1 MLTHGDEFQQV
12 EWPLVQDLEK
22 LGWEILDGDVEVPG
36 LTDHRA
42 SFREVLLKDRLV
54 RALARINLD
63 DQGQPWL
70 DEGRMRQAINALDRL
85 SAPKLMEA
93 NESAT
98 QLLLEGVGVE
108 GDPHLLGGRGRM
120 VRFIDFDHPERNEFL
135 LVRQFRVDGRSSIIP
150 DIVLFVNGIPFVV
163 IECKSPSINNPL
175 GAGIEQ
181 LLLYSNQRGWI
192 DEDEGAEQLFY
203 CNQLLISTSSDKAMV
218 GTVGA
223 QPEHYAEWKDVAP
236 LSPEQVKA
244 ELGVVGQLTGQQVM
258 VAGLLRPTHLLDVI
272 RNFILFKKEEGRTIK
287 LVARYPQ
294 FRAAHAALK
303 RLREGQTRQQ
313 TGDHDGRGG
322 VIWHTQGAGKS
333 FTMTFLVRKLRTQPE
348 GSPLRRFKVVVV
360 TDRTDL
366 EEQLES
372 SAKLSGE
379 VPRKAKSGADMQ
391 AALREQGP
399 ALVFGMIQKARGD
412 EEEDGDE
419 TELGE
424 GVNPSTEILVMVDE
438 AHRSHTNT
446 MHANL
451 RKSLP
456 NCAMIGFTGTPIVEQ
471 DKKKT
476 EDIFGPFLD
485 TYTLKESEADGATL
499 PIMYE
504 GWDAKGI
511 VIEGQSI
518 DTLFD
523 SYFADR
529 AAQEREAIKGKYA
542 NRFKILEA
550 DQLIEQKA
558 RHMLRHYVENVLPRG
573 LKAQVV
579 AVSRKAA
586 VRYREKLV
594 DACRE
599 LIADVE
605 AIDSTLLVLPP
616 EEAAYLPAGQQM
628 LVRAHAH
635 LATLKRLEFAAV
647 ISPKLTGEHADPPSW
662 REWSDEGKVK
672 QRVGPDGWFKKPL
685 VADDPDK
692 CHGLAFLCVK
702 SMLLTGFD
710 APVEQVLYL
719 DRPMKGAELLQAIAR
734 VNRTYQGKGC
744 GLIVDYC
751 GVAKNIDDAL
761 AMYSTTDRE
770 GVMKRLADQL
780 PTLEDRHCEVLNVFR
795 DQGLDIY
802 RDRAACV
809 DLLADIRLRAE
820 FTVKF
825 RRFLDALDMI
835 LPRPEG
841 LPYTRDSRQLGL
853 INMQARNRYRDDQL
867 NVRGAGPKV
876 EELIDKFVRA
886 NGIDPKVPPISITDV
901 AFPEAV
907 REAGSSRAQA
917 SEMEHAARYHI
928 SVHFAEDPAHYR
940 KLSERLKAILEQFQD
955 NWDELAN
962 SLFAFVNDLRRSE
975 DLEIAGLDRDREAPF
990 FRTLAD
996 ARGEHFDSKQPPNSL
1011 VAGSREMVS
1020 HIRQQLRTVDFWRNK
1035 SAQDRLRGW
1044 LVTYLDDR
1052 NLVAFDKLEATAD
1065 QFMQQARKLHVRL
1078 VA

>member
-1 MLTHGDEFQQV
+1 V
-12 EWPLVQDLEK
+12 
-22 LGWEILDGDVEVPG
+22 LDGDVEIPG
-36 LTDHRA
+36 LTDNRT
-42 SFREVLLKDRLV
+42 SFREVLLKDRLAK
-54 RALARINLD
+54 ALPRINLD
-63 DQGQPWL
+63 DEGQPWL
-70 DEGRMRQAINALDRL
+70 DEGRIRQAVNALDRL

-93 NESAT
+93 NEAAT

-108 GDPHLLGGRGRM
+108 GDPNKLGGRGRT

-135 LVRQFRVDGRSSIIP
+135 LVRQFRVDGRGSIIP
-150 DIVLFVNGIPFVV
+150 DVVLFVNGIPLAV

-175 GAGIEQ
+175 GAGIE
-181 LLLYSNQRGWI
+181 LLLHYSNQRPWI

-203 CNQLLISTSSDKAMV
+203 FNQLLISTFGDKAMV
-218 GTVGA
+218 ATVGA

-236 LSPEQVKA
+236 LTTEQVKA
-244 ELGVVGQLTGQQVM
+244 ELGAVGQLTGQQVM
-258 VAGLLRPTHLLDVI
+258 AAGLLRPAHLLDIV

-294 FRAAHAALK
+294 FRAVHAALR
-303 RLREGQTRQQ
+303 RLREGQSRQQ
-313 TGDHDGRGG
+313 TGDQDGRGG

-366 EEQLES
+366 EEQLEA

-379 VPRKAKSGADMQ
+379 VPRKAKSGADLE

-399 ALVFGMIQKARGD
+399 ALVFGMIQKAQSDD
-412 EEEDGDE
+412 EDDSDDA
-419 TELGE
+419 TIGE
-424 GVNPSTEILVMVDE
+424 GVNPSTEILVLVDE

-451 RKSLP
+451 RRSIP
-456 NCAMIGFTGTPIVEQ
+456 NCAMIGFTGTPIVEE
-471 DKKKT
+471 DKKQT
-476 EDIFGPFLD
+476 EAIFGPFLD
-485 TYTLKESEADGATL
+485 TYTLSESEADGATL

-511 VIEGQSI
+511 VIDGQNI

-529 AAQEREAIKGKYA
+529 TAQEREAIKGKYA

-586 VRYREKLV
+586 VRYREKLEQARR
-594 DACRE
+594 D
-599 LIADVE
+599 LIAEVE
-605 AIDSTLLVLPP
+605 ALDPSLPTFSP
-616 EEAAYLPAGQQM
+616 EQVAGLTPEQQF

-635 LATLKRLEFAAV
+635 LGSLKRIEFAAV
-647 ISPKLTGEHADPPSW
+647 ISPKLTGEHTDPPSW
-662 REWSDEGKVK
+662 REWTDEAKIK

-692 CHGLAFLCVK
+692 CHGLAFLYVK

-734 VNRTYQGKGC
+734 VNRTYPGKGC
-744 GLIVDYC
+744 GLVVDYC
-751 GVAKNIDDAL
+751 GVAKNLNEAL
-761 AMYSTTDRE
+761 AMYAKTDRE
-770 GVMKRLADQL
+770 SVMKRLADEL
-780 PTLEDRHCEVLNVFR
+780 PTLEDRHRDVLNVLR
-795 DQGLDIY
+795 EQGLDIY

-825 RRFLDALDMI
+825 RLFLDALDMI

-841 LPYTRDSRQLGL
+841 LPYTKDSRQLGL

-876 EELIDKFVRA
+876 EELIDTYVRA

-907 REAGSSRAQA
+907 RDAGSSRSQA
-917 SEMEHAARYHI
+917 SEMEHAARHHLT
-928 SVHFAEDPAHYR
+928 VHFAEDPAHYR
-940 KLSERLKAILEQFQD
+940 KLSERLKQILEEFRD
-955 NWDELAN
+955 NWDDLAN
-962 SLFAFVNDLRRSE
+962 HLFAFMDDLRRSE
-975 DLEIAGLDRDREAPF
+975 NLNVAGLDRDREAPF

-996 ARGEHFDSKQPPNSL
+996 TRGEAFDPQQPDAVL
-1011 VAGSREMVS
+1011 VQQCREMVG
-1020 HIRQQLRTVDFWRNK
+1020 HIRQELRTVDFWRNK
-1035 SAQDRLRGW
+1035 PAQDRLRGW
-1044 LVTYLDDR
+1044 LVTFLDDR
-1052 NLVAFDKLEATAD
+1052 NLVAFDKLEPTAD
-1065 QFMQQARKLHVRL
+1065 QLMQQARKLHLRL
-1078 VA
+1078 TV